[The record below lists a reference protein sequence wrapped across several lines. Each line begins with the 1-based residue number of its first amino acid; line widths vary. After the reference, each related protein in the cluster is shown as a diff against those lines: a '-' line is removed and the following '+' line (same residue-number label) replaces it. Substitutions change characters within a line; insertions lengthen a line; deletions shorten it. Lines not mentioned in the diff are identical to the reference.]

1 MCCIQILKPVS
12 CLCLLIFQSA
22 IHVLLFIWLLRVCD
36 IKSTG
41 GDVRD
46 ACCPSDRRNNEVV
59 PDHNTDVNHHEDI
72 DVAEERSRV
81 KAIQND
87 ASLDVC
93 IYSPLYIITSLNL
106 NILTLCPLLN
116 FHVFFCHQLFGS
128 RSGPTFVLA

>member
-1 MCCIQILKPVS
+1 M
-12 CLCLLIFQSA
+12 
-22 IHVLLFIWLLRVCD
+22 LLFIWLLRVCD

-72 DVAEERSRV
+72 DVAEERARV

-87 ASLDVC
+87 ASLDVS
-93 IYSPLYIITSLNL
+93 IYSQGSKGCEFEPHQRHCVVSLSKTYYSL
-106 NILTLCPLLN
+106 LCT
-116 FHVFFCHQLFGS
+116 GS
-128 RSGPTFVLA
+128 SQEDPSPHD